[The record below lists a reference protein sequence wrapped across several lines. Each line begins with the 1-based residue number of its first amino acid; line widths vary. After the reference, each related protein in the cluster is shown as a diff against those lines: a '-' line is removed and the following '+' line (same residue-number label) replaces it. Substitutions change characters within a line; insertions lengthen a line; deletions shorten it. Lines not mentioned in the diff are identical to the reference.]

1 MCHAFAF
8 ERCQQSFKN
17 NKQLYHECCFFGM
30 FSNISYFTSRQ
41 LRLDV
46 AVEFCSLMSR
56 LAIMTITFK
65 HLLNSSAYTLP
76 VWAVC
81 EDFPVVARVSSS
93 CYVASMSEANT
104 HTWRSCTNAAYGLL
118 GVSRWWAPAGYV
130 CGCAAWSEWG
140 LGFCFLY
147 GSWPGEPYNTF
158 DSSFF
163 RRPRSPPLL
172 TRRNDYVPS
181 YCNVVTSG
189 IL

>member
-158 DSSFF
+158 GSSFSTDLWLPHF
-163 RRPRSPPLL
+163 
-172 TRRNDYVPS
+172 
-181 YCNVVTSG
+181 
-189 IL
+189 

>member
-1 MCHAFAF
+1 VCHAFAF
-8 ERCQQSFKN
+8 ERYQQSFKN
-17 NKQLYHECCFFGM
+17 SKQLYHECCFFGM

-104 HTWRSCTNAAYGLL
+104 HTWRSRTNAARGH
-118 GVSRWWAPAGYV
+118 GVRARTPPMVHSPAALTHTAFAHER
-130 CGCAAWSEWG
+130 CLWSHH
-140 LGFCFLY
+140 
-147 GSWPGEPYNTF
+147 PPMVH
-158 DSSFF
+158 
-163 RRPRSPPLL
+163 SPAVFTHGVRARTPLMVL
-172 TRRNDYVPS
+172 PFARGR
-181 YCNVVTSG
+181 G
-189 IL
+189 IRLDRA